1 MGMAT
6 RASPFLPQPRVSF
19 TPFAPLTYS
28 AAGAGPLFIA
38 TYFFTVTQGY
48 IDKHY
53 EVKRLLNW
61 GKGQWYW
68 PAA

>member
-6 RASPFLPQPRVSF
+6 RASPFLPPPASPS
-19 TPFAPLTYS
+19 PFAPHTYS

-53 EVKRLLNW
+53 EVKRLLSW